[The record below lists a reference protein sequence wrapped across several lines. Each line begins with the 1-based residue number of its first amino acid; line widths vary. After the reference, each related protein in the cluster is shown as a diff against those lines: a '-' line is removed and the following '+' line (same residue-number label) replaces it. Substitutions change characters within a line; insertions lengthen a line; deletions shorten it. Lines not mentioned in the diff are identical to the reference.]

1 MPTKAQTDFAFHQ
14 LGQVLRDLETDL
26 RWKLDGSVRIPAEW
40 HDIAQSREQP
50 LKSKIT
56 LRVDQDVARF
66 FRAMGQ
72 GHLTRMNAVL
82 RAFMLARL
90 AEVVKAEARYE
101 MTPKEVEHLVRDEI
115 FAVIRAQEAAKEA
128 AEARLAGK
136 AWRAF
141 LCDDTRAI
149 LPAYGT
155 FTGGL
160 WAEDAALQGLM
171 GPDARAI
178 LTLPDKCLAIPM
190 PRPAGRR
197 P

>member
-26 RWKLDGSVRIPAEW
+26 RWKLDGSVRIPAAW
-40 HDIAQSREQP
+40 HAIAQDRQTP
-50 LKSKIT
+50 AKTKIT
-56 LRVDQDVARF
+56 LRLDEDVIRF
-66 FRAMGQ
+66 FRSMGQ

-101 MTPKEVEHLVRDEI
+101 MTAKEVEHRIRDEI

-136 AWRAF
+136 AVETAR
-141 LCDDTRAI
+141 LKAI
-149 LPAYGT
+149 KATWEGKV
-155 FTGGL
+155 GG
-160 WAEDAALQGLM
+160 
-171 GPDARAI
+171 
-178 LTLPDKCLAIPM
+178 
-190 PRPAGRR
+190 
-197 P
+197 

>member
-26 RWKLDGSVRIPAEW
+26 RWKLDGSVRIPVAW
-40 HDIAQSREQP
+40 HEIAQDRQTP
-50 LKSKIT
+50 AKTKIT
-56 LRVDQDVARF
+56 LRLDEDVIRF
-66 FRAMGQ
+66 FRSMGQ

-101 MTPKEVEHLVRDEI
+101 MTAKEVEHRIRDEI

-136 AWRAF
+136 AVETAR
-141 LCDDTRAI
+141 LKAI
-149 LPAYGT
+149 KATWEGKV
-155 FTGGL
+155 G
-160 WAEDAALQGLM
+160 
-171 GPDARAI
+171 
-178 LTLPDKCLAIPM
+178 
-190 PRPAGRR
+190 
-197 P
+197 

>member
-50 LKSKIT
+50 LKTKIT

-101 MTPKEVEHLVRDEI
+101 MTPKEVEHRVRDEI
-115 FAVIRAQEAAKEA
+115 FAVIRRRGPAGGEGGGDGA
-128 AEARLAGK
+128 AEGDQGDLGGEGGVR
-136 AWRAF
+136 
-141 LCDDTRAI
+141 
-149 LPAYGT
+149 
-155 FTGGL
+155 GGL
-160 WAEDAALQGLM
+160 CPIKDA
-171 GPDARAI
+171 GP
-178 LTLPDKCLAIPM
+178 
-190 PRPAGRR
+190 
-197 P
+197 

>member
-1 MPTKAQTDFAFHQ
+1 MPTKAQTEFAFHQ
-14 LGQVLRDLETDL
+14 LGQVLRDLESDL

-40 HDIAQSREQP
+40 HRIAQEREQP

-56 LRVDQDVARF
+56 LRLDQDVVRF

-101 MTPKEVEHLVRDEI
+101 MTPKEVEHRLRDEI

-136 AWRAF
+136 AVETAR
-141 LCDDTRAI
+141 LKAI
-149 LPAYGT
+149 KATWEGKV
-155 FTGGL
+155 G
-160 WAEDAALQGLM
+160 
-171 GPDARAI
+171 
-178 LTLPDKCLAIPM
+178 
-190 PRPAGRR
+190 
-197 P
+197 

>member
-14 LGQVLRDLETDL
+14 LGQVLRDLESDR

-40 HDIAQSREQP
+40 HRIAQEREQP

-56 LRVDQDVARF
+56 LRLDQDMVRF

-72 GHLTRMNAVL
+72 GHLMRMNAVL

-101 MTPKEVEHLVRDEI
+101 MTPKEIEHRVRDEI
-115 FAVIRAQEAAKEA
+115 FAVIRAQEAAKDA

-136 AWRAF
+136 AAEKAR
-141 LCDDTRAI
+141 LKAI
-149 LPAYGT
+149 K
-155 FTGGL
+155 
-160 WAEDAALQGLM
+160 AAWEGKV
-171 GPDARAI
+171 G
-178 LTLPDKCLAIPM
+178 
-190 PRPAGRR
+190 
-197 P
+197 